1 MSGFQR
7 FLNLSIDIEL
17 CYYSNCAHNF
27 FTAMCDIHYRKV
39 LNQAREAVPTERAT
53 WITAAKLEEANGN
66 GHLVGRIVEKMI
78 VSLAQY
84 QVIIDREVIRLH

>member
-1 MSGFQR
+1 VLLFKLR
-7 FLNLSIDIEL
+7 TFV
-17 CYYSNCAHNF
+17 

>member
-1 MSGFQR
+1 MFNVCHQSYCTNIETGF
-7 FLNLSIDIEL
+7 DV
-17 CYYSNCAHNF
+17 C
-27 FTAMCDIHYRKV
+27 RKV

-78 VSLAQY
+78 VSLDQY
-84 QVIIDREVIRLH
+84 QVIIDRDVRKPFS